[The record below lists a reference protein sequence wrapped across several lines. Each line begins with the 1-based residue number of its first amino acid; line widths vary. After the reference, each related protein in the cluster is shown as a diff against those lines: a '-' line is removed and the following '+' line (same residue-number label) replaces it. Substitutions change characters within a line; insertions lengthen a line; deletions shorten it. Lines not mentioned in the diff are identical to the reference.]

1 MAFLAAGQ
9 DKTEEWSTKGKP

>member
-9 DKTEEWSTKGKP
+9 DKTEEWSTKGKS